1 MKGTVLFGVLFLLMG
16 AIRAQA
22 QSLAPTAVIAAESAV
37 VDQDSIYSSGI
48 EQKAQFKGGDKAFQR
63 YVMDNFTYPWRCQE
77 NGISGSVLLRF
88 VVDVDGSIVNIQ
100 VLEVSTKCP
109 EFAKEAVRIL
119 KNSPRWI
126 PGMYNGRFVKSYR
139 ELPLKMAVQ

>member
-1 MKGTVLFGVLFLLMG
+1 MKSTVLFGVLFLLMG
-16 AIRAQA
+16 AIRAQ
-22 QSLAPTAVIAAESAV
+22 SSTLVAVKAADSV
-37 VDQDSIYSSGI
+37 LVDQDSVYSSGI

-139 ELPLKMAVQ
+139 ELPLKMAVN

>member
-1 MKGTVLFGVLFLLMG
+1 MKGNVLLGVLFLLMG
-16 AIRAQA
+16 AIHA
-22 QSLAPTAVIAAESAV
+22 QSSTPVAVKAADSVV
-37 VDQDSIYSSGI
+37 VDQDSVYSSGM

-63 YVMDNFTYPWRCQE
+63 YVMDNFTYPARCQE
-77 NGISGSVLLRF
+77 NGIGGSVLLRF

-139 ELPLKMAVQ
+139 ELPLKMAVN